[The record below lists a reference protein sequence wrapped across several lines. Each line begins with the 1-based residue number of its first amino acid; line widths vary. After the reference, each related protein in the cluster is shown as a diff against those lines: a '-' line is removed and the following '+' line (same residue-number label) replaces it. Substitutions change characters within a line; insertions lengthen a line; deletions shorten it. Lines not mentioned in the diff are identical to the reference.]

1 MRLRGGVIVIVAV
14 VMAVAVAV
22 IMTMVMAVSRMV
34 VACMLMRGVMPRILL
49 PVRMPMAAAAGIALR
64 CRGGLLGFD
73 RRKSHR
79 SSPC

>member
-1 MRLRGGVIVIVAV
+1 MRLRGGVIVIV
-14 VMAVAVAV
+14 AVAVAV

-34 VACMLMRGVMPRILL
+34 VARVLMRGVMPRILL
-49 PVRMPMAAAAGIALR
+49 PVRMPMAAAAGVALR